1 MDVQLCDLQNEE
13 DNNEDD
19 DMQFD
24 SFGCIDGLA
33 SRINRYQ
40 FKDIDAC
47 LHTAVMEYIY
57 ASQQEKEKA
66 AAQLEVPLTH

>member
-1 MDVQLCDLQNEE
+1 MNVQLCDLQNDEN
-13 DNNEDD
+13 DDEDD
-19 DMQFD
+19 TQFD

-40 FKDIDAC
+40 FKDIDSC

-66 AAQLEVPLTH
+66 AAQLDVSFF